1 MSGRERTTARRG
13 RGRSRRRAGGRR
25 RRRRGAGGASG
36 EAEVTASGRRGG
48 GASGT
53 RRRLTSG
60 ARAGGG
66 ASPATET
73 ATAMATATAAWLPA
87 AVRVLASLGFGLLG
101 LLFLA
106 RLSSLFFSFLFPT
119 AAFVCLILSLASLRV
134 HLSPPLSISLYPSFH
149 TLTLSPPI
157 PISSLSLL
165 VTCTNH
171 YGYSS
176 TFAALALF
184 LSPPGGR

>member
-1 MSGRERTTARRG
+1 MSGRARTTARRG

-106 RLSSLFFSFLFPT
+106 RLSSLFFFLPLPYGCF
-119 AAFVCLILSLASLRV
+119 CLFNSIACVSACPSLSSSLYLSL
-134 HLSPPLSISLYPSFH
+134 P
-149 TLTLSPPI
+149 
-157 PISSLSLL
+157 
-165 VTCTNH
+165 
-171 YGYSS
+171 
-176 TFAALALF
+176 
-184 LSPPGGR
+184 